1 MGVFKHRSTLPALSA
16 GGARHRQGAASRP
29 RGARVVPA
37 LGAALAVLVAMFSSA
52 GGAAAARGSAAVA
65 TAHHAGNY
73 AVPAL
78 TRNIFNLPTVKA
90 GAALRAA
97 PRTLAVRGSLASKSR
112 ARTGLRAPV
121 ATQLLAGA
129 SSAGAGTISGVKFQG
144 MADSASICP
153 YFGGCQPPDMAL
165 AASPKYVLQG
175 VNTSYEIFKTNGT
188 PWIGPINDLTWYGVP
203 PLPGNCDPLGPFMSD
218 PRAFYDPN
226 TGLFWTATLQVEAA
240 AFGVGSSC
248 PNTSIYW
255 VAVVN
260 PATGVQHVYHF
271 DMTLGGTVNA
281 GADYTQ
287 FGFSGKTIS
296 FTGNMFDFTT
306 GNYDFAE
313 VQFADKATMEAGN
326 PVTSVAFTDLTV
338 GSVPVDTVQPVETE
352 TTPANDPGVQYLVNA
367 FNIFGDPFGDDCF
380 FTACHGFVVWAY
392 DPSNQTLGGNLAD
405 PPVGSPTYASPP
417 NADEPGCVQCV
428 ETIDTR
434 ITGTPV
440 YSVGGG
446 QPLISFSL
454 DTVVNNG
461 GAGGSSFVAGILWGQ
476 IQVTHFSSIPFPNL
490 YQHGYLAFAG
500 DQAASFGAMMQD
512 KKGRLVMVFDT
523 MSGTLNPSIMVAQQS
538 AGSPLGALGTPKFLI
553 KGPSAT
559 FDSRWGDFEAASYD
573 GFGHDQNHIWVASQY
588 SVSGDWNTLI
598 GKV

>member
-1 MGVFKHRSTLPALSA
+1 MGVFGRQVDAACAFRRRCPSST
-16 GGARHRQGAASRP
+16 GAASRP

-65 TAHHAGNY
+65 TADHAGNY
-73 AVPAL
+73 ARSGPDEKHLQSAHCQG
-78 TRNIFNLPTVKA
+78 RGGAQSRAPNA
-90 GAALRAA
+90 GRSRIA
-97 PRTLAVRGSLASKSR
+97 GEQESR
-112 ARTGLRAPV
+112 ARPDSAPRV
-121 ATQLLAGA
+121 ASQLLAGA

-144 MADSASICP
+144 MANSASICP

-352 TTPANDPGVQYLVNA
+352 DDFRRTTRVSSTWSTRSTSSGTRS
-367 FNIFGDPFGDDCF
+367 GM
-380 FTACHGFVVWAY
+380 TASSRRAM
-392 DPSNQTLGGNLAD
+392 
-405 PPVGSPTYASPP
+405 
-417 NADEPGCVQCV
+417 
-428 ETIDTR
+428 
-434 ITGTPV
+434 
-440 YSVGGG
+440 
-446 QPLISFSL
+446 
-454 DTVVNNG
+454 
-461 GAGGSSFVAGILWGQ
+461 GSSC
-476 IQVTHFSSIPFPNL
+476 
-490 YQHGYLAFAG
+490 
-500 DQAASFGAMMQD
+500 
-512 KKGRLVMVFDT
+512 GRT
-523 MSGTLNPSIMVAQQS
+523 TRATRRS
-538 AGSPLGALGTPKFLI
+538 AGTWQI
-553 KGPSAT
+553 RPSAARRT
-559 FDSRWGDFEAASYD
+559 RLHPMLTSPAACSASKRSTLESRARRSTAS
-573 GFGHDQNHIWVASQY
+573 GEVN
-588 SVSGDWNTLI
+588 L
-598 GKV
+598 